1 MATLISHGADVNA
14 RDVNERTPLMHA
26 SQQGN
31 AKIVEALL
39 DAGANKTLKD
49 INGSTA
55 HEIARAFKKDD
66 IVALLERS

>member
-1 MATLISHGADVNA
+1 
-14 RDVNERTPLMHA
+14 MHA